1 MMRPEQ
7 PMQITLLLAD
17 GHTVLRDGLRLI
29 LDSQPNMRVIGEA
42 ANDREAVRQ
51 VSSLRPDVLLIEIAI
66 AGANWFEAIRQIRLC
81 SPATQ
86 IVVLSAY
93 SRREYTARA
102 LQAGALGYVLKESPA
117 AEVIEAILAARAGR
131 SYLSK
136 KIEAKYVA
144 ELAANR
150 VSPLQSLSERER
162 EILPLIVAGK
172 TSVQI
177 GCMLALSP
185 KTVETYRSRLMH
197 KLGLDN
203 VPNLVKFAIRHGLTS
218 LE

>member
-1 MMRPEQ
+1 MRREQ

-17 GHTVLRDGLRLI
+17 DHAVLRDGLRLI
-29 LDSQPNMRVIGEA
+29 LDAQPRMRVIGEA
-42 ANDREAVRQ
+42 ASDREAVRQ
-51 VSSLRPDVLLIEIAI
+51 VLSLQPDVLLIEIAI
-66 AGANWFEAIRQIRLC
+66 AGANWFEAMRQIRLC
-81 SPATQ
+81 CPATQ

-93 SRREYTARA
+93 SRREYIARA

-131 SYLSK
+131 TYLSK

-144 ELAANR
+144 ELAASR

-172 TSVQI
+172 TSAQI
-177 GCMLALSP
+177 GGMLALSP

-203 VPNLVKFAIRHGLTS
+203 LPNLVKFAIRHGLIA

>member
-1 MMRPEQ
+1 
-7 PMQITLLLAD
+7 MQITLLLAD
-17 GHTVLRDGLRLI
+17 DHAVLRDGLRLI
-29 LDSQPNMRVIGEA
+29 LDSHPNMRVIGEA
-42 ANDREAVRQ
+42 ASDREAVRQ
-51 VSSLRPDVLLIEIAI
+51 VQALRPDVLLIEIAI
-66 AGANWFEAIRQIRLC
+66 AGANCFEPIRQIRLRW
-81 SPATQ
+81 PATQ
-86 IVVLSAY
+86 VVVLSAY
-93 SRREYTARA
+93 SRREYVARA
-102 LQAGALGYVLKESPA
+102 LQAGAVGYVLKESPA

-136 KIEAKYVA
+136 KIEPKYIA
-144 ELAANR
+144 GSAANR
-150 VSPLQSLSERER
+150 VSPLQILSERER

-177 GCMLALSP
+177 GCLLALSP

-203 VPNLVKFAIRHGLTS
+203 LPNLVKFAIRHGLTT

>member
-1 MMRPEQ
+1 MRREQ
-7 PMQITLLLAD
+7 RMQITLLLAD
-17 GHTVLRDGLRLI
+17 DHAVLRDGLRLI

-42 ANDREAVRQ
+42 TNERETVRQ
-51 VSSLRPDVLLIEIAI
+51 VLNLRPDVLLIEIAI
-66 AGANWFEAIRQIRLC
+66 AGANWLEAVRQIRLC
-81 SPATQ
+81 GPATQ

-93 SRREYTARA
+93 SRREYIARA

-117 AEVIEAILAARAGR
+117 AEVIEAILAARAGHR
-131 SYLSK
+131 YLSK
-136 KIEAKYVA
+136 KIEAKYIA
-144 ELAANR
+144 ELAASR
-150 VSPLQSLSERER
+150 VNPLQSLSERER

-203 VPNLVKFAIRHGLTS
+203 LPNLVKFAIRHGLTT